1 MKSYVFIVL
10 FVVGV
15 GFALMGPLLW
25 HLREELA
32 LGWREQ
38 FGSGGE
44 NEDELV
50 KERADMLRS
59 MEPLSWKITVLL
71 TAILLVICFA
81 FGVVVADGR
90 VVLYIGGVIVVAAL
104 IALFNKILFAQIPR
118 LPDRGSRDVGKA
130 DSNYD
135 HA

>member
-10 FVVGV
+10 FVVGA

-38 FGSGGE
+38 FGSGSD
-44 NEDELV
+44 NEDKLV
-50 KERADMLRS
+50 KERAEILRS
-59 MEPLSWKITVLL
+59 MDPFSWKIIVLL
-71 TAILLVICFA
+71 TAILLVMFLA
-81 FGVVVADGR
+81 FGVVVAHGG

-104 IALFNKILFAQIPR
+104 IALFNKVLFAQLPR
-118 LPDRGSRDVGKA
+118 LPVRGSRDAGKA

>member
-10 FVVGV
+10 FMVGA
-15 GFALMGPLLW
+15 GFALTGPLLW
-25 HLREELA
+25 HLRKELA

-38 FGSGGE
+38 FGSGGD

-50 KERADMLRS
+50 KERADILRS
-59 MEPLSWKITVLL
+59 MDPFSWKSIVLL
-71 TAILLVICFA
+71 TAIVLVICFA
-81 FGVVVADGR
+81 FGVVVADGG
-90 VVLYIGGVIVVAAL
+90 VVLYVGGVIVVVAL
-104 IALFNKILFAQIPR
+104 IALFNKVLFAQIPR
-118 LPDRGSRDVGKA
+118 LPDRGTRDAGKA

>member
-15 GFALMGPLLW
+15 VLALMGPLLW
-25 HLREELA
+25 HLRKELA

-38 FGSGGE
+38 FGSGGD
-44 NEDELV
+44 NEDKLG
-50 KERADMLRS
+50 KERADILRS
-59 MEPLSWKITVLL
+59 MEPFSWKSIVLL
-71 TAILLVICFA
+71 TAIVLVICFA
-81 FGVVVADGR
+81 FGVVVADGG
-90 VVLYIGGVIVVAAL
+90 VVLFIGGVIVVAAL
-104 IALFNKILFAQIPR
+104 IASFNKVLFAQLPQ
-118 LPDRGSRDVGKA
+118 LPDRGSRDPGKA

>member
-15 GFALMGPLLW
+15 VLALMGPLLW

-44 NEDELV
+44 IEDKLV
-50 KERADMLRS
+50 KERADILRS
-59 MEPLSWKITVLL
+59 MEPFSWKSIVLL
-71 TAILLVICFA
+71 TAIVVVICFA
-81 FGVVVADGR
+81 FGVVVAHGG

-104 IALFNKILFAQIPR
+104 IALFNNVLFAQIPR
-118 LPDRGSRDVGKA
+118 LPDRGSRDAGKA
-130 DSNYD
+130 GQQ
-135 HA
+135 

>member
-15 GFALMGPLLW
+15 GFALTGPLLW
-25 HLREELA
+25 HLRKEVA

-38 FGSGGE
+38 FGSGGA

-50 KERADMLRS
+50 KERADILRS
-59 MEPLSWKITVLL
+59 MEPFSWKSIVLL
-71 TAILLVICFA
+71 TAIVLVICFA
-81 FGVVVADGR
+81 FGIVVADGGI
-90 VVLYIGGVIVVAAL
+90 VLYIGGVIVVAAL
-104 IALFNKILFAQIPR
+104 IALFNKVLFAQIPR
-118 LPDRGSRDVGKA
+118 LPDRGSRNAGKA

>member
-10 FVVGV
+10 FAVGV

-44 NEDELV
+44 DEDKLV
-50 KERADMLRS
+50 KERADILRS
-59 MEPLSWKITVLL
+59 MEPFSWKIIVLL
-71 TAILLVICFA
+71 TVILVVMCFA
-81 FGVVVADGR
+81 FGVVVAHGGIA
-90 VVLYIGGVIVVAAL
+90 LYIGGVIVVAAL
-104 IALFNKILFAQIPR
+104 IALFNRVLFAQLPR
-118 LPDRGSRDVGKA
+118 LPDRGSRDAGKA

>member
-10 FVVGV
+10 FAVGI
-15 GFALMGPLLW
+15 GFALLGPLLW

-38 FGSGGE
+38 FGSGGHS
-44 NEDELV
+44 EDQLV
-50 KERADMLRS
+50 EERADILRS
-59 MEPLSWKITVLL
+59 MDPLSWKVTASLTV
-71 TAILLVICFA
+71 ILLVIFFA
-81 FGVVVADGR
+81 FGVVVAYGG
-90 VVLYIGGVIVVAAL
+90 VALYIGGVVVVAAL
-104 IALFNKILFAQIPR
+104 IALFNVVLFAQIPR
-118 LPDRGSRDVGKA
+118 LPNRGSRDAGKA